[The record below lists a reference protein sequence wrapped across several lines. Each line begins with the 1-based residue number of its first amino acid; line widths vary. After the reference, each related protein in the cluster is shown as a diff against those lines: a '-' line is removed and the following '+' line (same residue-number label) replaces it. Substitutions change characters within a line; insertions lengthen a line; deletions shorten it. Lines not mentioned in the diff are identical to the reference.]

1 MKKIYLSILSILFTA
16 GAANAQLSI
25 TKAANEAVD
34 GDMYSRTG
42 LDTSNAMPNSVT
54 GNAAVWNVTGVST
67 NTNLATITYTAA
79 SAVPSAVNFVGST
92 LVQISSAQDTTFWKS
107 GTNTFELVGLSN
119 TQFYLNYSD
128 PGVVAQYPIN
138 YNSSFSDA
146 IAGDL
151 IAQGQNGTFTGTV
164 STIADGSG
172 TLNINALAPYTNC
185 LRVKTVQ
192 NIDFT
197 VGGFIPGTIE
207 QTVYNYYHSSNKFP
221 LLSIQYTHIIVSA
234 FSIDQITSSV
244 DLNDAVILGVNEAG
258 KNNVIFTAYPN
269 PASENVNLHFVTAKT
284 ENYHVDV
291 VNTLGQ
297 TVKTID
303 FNNLQP
309 GMYNENIDLSGLTK
323 GIYFVKVKG
332 KNAEGVQ
339 KIMIQ

>member
-1 MKKIYLSILSILFTA
+1 MKKIYLSVLSILFAA

-42 LDTSNAMPNSVT
+42 LDTSNAMPNNVT
-54 GNAAVWNVTGVST
+54 GSSAVWNVTGVST
-67 NTNLATITYTAA
+67 NTNLATITYTTT

-107 GTNTFELVGLSN
+107 GSNNFELVGLSN

-138 YNSSFSDA
+138 YNSTFNDA

-151 IAQGQNGTFTGTV
+151 IAQGQSGTFTGTV
-164 STIADGSG
+164 TTIADGSG
-172 TLNINALAPYTNC
+172 SLNINSLAPYTNC
-185 LRVKTVQ
+185 LRVKTTQ

-197 VGGFIPGTIE
+197 IAGFVPGTIE
-207 QTVYNYYHSSNKFP
+207 QIVYNYYHSSNKFP
-221 LLSIQYTHIIVSA
+221 LLTIQYTHVVVSA
-234 FSIDQITSSV
+234 FSVDQIISSV
-244 DLNDAVILGVNEAG
+244 DLNDAVILGVNEAS
-258 KNNVIFTAYPN
+258 KNNVIFSAYPN
-269 PASENVNLHFVTAKT
+269 PTTDNVNLHFVTTKT
-284 ENYHVDV
+284 ENYHVEV

-297 TVKTID
+297 TVKSVD

-309 GMYNENIDLSGLTK
+309 GMYNENIDLNGLTK

-332 KNAEGVQ
+332 INAEGVQ